1 MSHRRYTVEE
11 SGAPAQF
18 PPEAISR
25 IERILARYPT
35 KQAALLPVLWV
46 AQETWGW
53 ISKEAAEEVARI
65 LELTP
70 AHVDGVLTFY
80 TMYNLHP
87 VGQSLIQVC
96 TSISCHLAG
105 AERLLDH
112 CRKRLGIGLEETTA
126 DGKFTLVEVECIAG
140 CDRAP
145 SIMINDTYHEPVD
158 EAKLDGLLER
168 LAKASDA
175 PVRS

>member
-1 MSHRRYTVEE
+1 MSHRRYNLEE
-11 SGAPAQF
+11 SGRPAEF
-18 PPEAISR
+18 PADARGR
-25 IERILARYPT
+25 IDRILTRYPT

-53 ISKEAAEEVARI
+53 ISKEAAEEVAKI
-65 LELTP
+65 LDLSP

-80 TMYNLHP
+80 TMYNLRPTGKHLL
-87 VGQSLIQVC
+87 QIC

-105 AERLLDH
+105 ARGLVDQ
-112 CRKRLGIGLEETTA
+112 CRKRFGIDLEETTR

-145 SIMINDTYHEPVD
+145 SMMVNDKYYEPMD
-158 EAKLDGLLER
+158 EKKLSTLIDKLSGE
-168 LAKASDA
+168 A
-175 PVRS
+175 